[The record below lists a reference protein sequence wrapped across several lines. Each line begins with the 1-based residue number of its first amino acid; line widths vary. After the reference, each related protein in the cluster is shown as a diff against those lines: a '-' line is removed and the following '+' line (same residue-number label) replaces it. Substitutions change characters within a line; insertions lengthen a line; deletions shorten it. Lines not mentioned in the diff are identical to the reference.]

1 MYDSPMGTRSRTRK
15 FLTFLSMALPF
26 ILPALVLAFWLAG
39 RCGGQD
45 TEPLHIMA
53 SMDPDGGHTT
63 TFSTIL
69 ADGADAVWTCS
80 AGTFLETGTSEA
92 GGRTVTWQP
101 EADLEDSVMVVITTP
116 SLSDTVRFLPIVPET
131 IPGVTVSAAYHLA
144 LLERS
149 RSVQL
154 PPGGY
159 VAAASGEGLRCY
171 DGLVILIVQTAGVP
185 RTAYGMLPGDSLG
198 ISLPLGGTVT
208 AVGIDNVDE
217 ALDNAGIIHVTFLL
231 TDSMTTALP
240 DPVALD
246 ATMTEDGPINLDGE
260 AEITA
265 IRPEVTSLSDA
276 LPLPV
281 VFLSTSAGPRIA
293 ALIPG
298 VSSIAAGPSDAGSSQ
313 LPEYAPV
320 DVLLMSGT
328 PPADMVNSA
337 GLRIAGR
344 TPGTT
349 LEHAPSGI
357 YFTAGDP
364 GAWKAAFTLSRAGLG
379 DLKPVLTMLTVRE
392 DEAGAFSTWLADLD
406 PASTAVTAVVVE
418 SEASVARGAAWIRS
432 YSIYAA
438 GDAASTG
445 LPSGFTGDSLPGVPA
460 RRGGEAYSV
469 VVIP

>member
-1 MYDSPMGTRSRTRK
+1 
-15 FLTFLSMALPF
+15 MALPF

-45 TEPLHIMA
+45 AEPLHIMA
-53 SMDPDGGHTT
+53 SMDPDGGYTT

-92 GGRTVTWQP
+92 AGRTVTWQP
-101 EADLEDSVMVVITTP
+101 EADLADSVMVVITTP
-116 SLSDTVRFLPIVPET
+116 SVSDTVRFLPVVPET

-171 DGLVILIVQTAGVP
+171 DGLVILVVQTAGNP
-185 RTAYGMLPGDSLG
+185 RRAYGMLPGDSLSL
-198 ISLPLGGTVT
+198 SLPLGGTVT
-208 AVGIDNVDE
+208 AVGIDDVDD

-231 TDSMTTALP
+231 TDSLTAQEPFSPALSPGSPLDDTTGMDVEPETHVTQPEVHSRSVALP
-240 DPVALD
+240 W
-246 ATMTEDGPINLDGE
+246 
-260 AEITA
+260 
-265 IRPEVTSLSDA
+265 
-276 LPLPV
+276 PV
-281 VFLSTSAGPRIA
+281 VFRSTSAGPRIA

-298 VSSIAAGPSDAGSSQ
+298 VSSVAAGHDDAVSSQ
-313 LPEYAPV
+313 LPDYAPV
-320 DVLLMSGT
+320 DILLMSGT
-328 PPADMVNSA
+328 PPADMTGSA
-337 GLRIAGR
+337 EIRIAGR
-344 TPGTT
+344 TPGTAM
-349 LEHAPSGI
+349 ENAPSGI

-392 DEAGAFSTWLADLD
+392 DAAVDFSTWLGALD
-406 PASTAVTAVVVE
+406 PASAAVTSVVVE
-418 SEASVARGAAWIRS
+418 SEASVARGAAWIRG
-432 YSIYAA
+432 YALYAA
-438 GDAASTG
+438 GDATSTA
-445 LPSGFTGDSLPGVPA
+445 LSSGFTGDSLPGVPA
-460 RRGGEAYSV
+460 LRGGAAYSV
-469 VVIP
+469 VVVP

>member
-1 MYDSPMGTRSRTRK
+1 
-15 FLTFLSMALPF
+15 MALPF

-45 TEPLHIMA
+45 AEPLHIMA

-92 GGRTVTWQP
+92 AGRTVTWQP

-116 SLSDTVRFLPIVPET
+116 TLSDTVRFLPIVPET
-131 IPGVTVSAAYHLA
+131 TPNVTVSAAYHLA

-149 RSVQL
+149 RSLQL
-154 PPGGY
+154 PPGAY
-159 VAAASGEGLRCY
+159 IAAASGEGLRNY
-171 DGLVILIVQTAGVP
+171 DGLVILIVQMAGVQ

-208 AVGIDNVDE
+208 AVGIDNVDD

-231 TDSMTTALP
+231 TDSLATPETHPPAVSVTPPETDTTGMDVESETPATQPEVPSRSAALP
-240 DPVALD
+240 W
-246 ATMTEDGPINLDGE
+246 
-260 AEITA
+260 
-265 IRPEVTSLSDA
+265 
-276 LPLPV
+276 PV
-281 VFLSTSAGPRIA
+281 VYRGMPAGPRIA

-298 VSSIAAGPSDAGSSQ
+298 FSSIDAEPADAGSSR
-313 LPEYAPV
+313 LPDYPPV
-320 DVLLMSGT
+320 NVLMMSGT
-328 PPADMVNSA
+328 PPADMLNSA
-337 GLRIAGR
+337 GLRFAGR
-344 TPGTT
+344 TPGTSM
-349 LEHAPSGI
+349 EHAPSGI

-379 DLKPVLTMLTVRE
+379 GMKPVLTLITVRE
-392 DEAGAFSTWLADLD
+392 DAAGAFSTWLGALD
-406 PASTAVTAVVVE
+406 PASAASTAVLVE
-418 SEASVARGAAWIRS
+418 SQASVARGAAWIRS
-432 YSIYAA
+432 YSMYAA

-460 RRGGEAYSV
+460 LRGGTAYSV